1 MSALGSDF
9 PRERFLRTPLTVI
22 RWILRELDDRDKGQ
36 ANLQALPIARL
47 TQIVLQVAHGF
58 SGSKRPAP
66 KIEAKD
72 FLPWPDWRPASQ
84 QADGPTAPTK
94 FVLADL
100 GRKQLLPI
108 HVLTALMTPIER
120 RP

>member
-1 MSALGSDF
+1 MSAIGVDF
-9 PRERFLRTPLTVI
+9 PRERFLSTPITTI

-36 ANLQALPIARL
+36 ANLEALPIARL
-47 TQIVLQVAHGF
+47 TQIVLNVAHGF

-66 KIEAKD
+66 KSDAKD
-72 FLPWPDWRPASQ
+72 FLPWPDWKPAST
-84 QADGPTAPTK
+84 QADGPTGPTK

-100 GRKQLLPI
+100 ARKQLLPI